1 MTNSGKNKPASSAE
15 VTGLANFYNE
25 MSNNLKDMVKSTT
38 TLEDKIKAL
47 VDTQDDLADKI
58 EKLVDSYNNLLSRII
73 NVEAKDLDAILT
85 NINSSGNRISVLEH
99 EIEILDDLSVLIN
112 RHEGTLAVFSA
123 ETKELK
129 DKVRDQGTILNDLVL
144 KTERLNLHKT
154 NSDKIWDYVFKSVM
168 AVAIAYIIYI
178 LGIKN

>member
-1 MTNSGKNKPASSAE
+1 MTNNGKNKLASSAE

-25 MSNNLKDMVKSTT
+25 MSNNLRDMVRSTT

-73 NVEAKDLDAILT
+73 NVEAKDLDNILT
-85 NINSSGNRISVLEH
+85 NINSSANRLAVLEH
-99 EIEILDDLSVLIN
+99 EVELVDDLSILVN
-112 RHEGTLAVFSA
+112 RHEGTLAVFAA

-129 DKVRDQGTILNDLVL
+129 DKVLNQGAILQDLVL
-144 KTERLNLHKT
+144 KMERLNLHKS
-154 NSDKIWDYVFKSVM
+154 NSDKIWDYVFKAIM